1 MVFIHTNNF
10 RSDLPQYFKNY
21 VIKLPVPT
29 SSFLELVKYALM
41 ALRLIYVKGYQF
53 KKAGV
58 IITEIVDESA
68 VQMDLF
74 DNVDREKHAKIMKVM
89 DALNSGFDHRKLS
102 LAVQGSGRKW
112 KLRREKLS
120 PCYTT
125 NLQEVIEVRTDR

>member
-1 MVFIHTNNF
+1 MC
-10 RSDLPQYFKNY
+10 R
-21 VIKLPVPT
+21 VIAIANQKGGVGKTTTIGKL
-29 SSFLELVKYALM
+29 A
-41 ALRLIYVKGYQF
+41 YQF